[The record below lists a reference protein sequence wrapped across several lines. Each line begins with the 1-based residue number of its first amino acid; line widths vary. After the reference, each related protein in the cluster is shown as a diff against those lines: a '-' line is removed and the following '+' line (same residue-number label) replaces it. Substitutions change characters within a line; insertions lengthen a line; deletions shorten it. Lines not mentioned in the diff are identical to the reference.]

1 MPPPRPAL
9 TLPVETPRP
18 PDPPPPTIRIGR
30 KVLLSVALGAA
41 VYLALCLY
49 ADLPAVRRALAD
61 FPWIVFAGVLALSF
75 LNYSIRFLKWERYRG
90 TLGVSLSPADSFR
103 VYLSGFALSVT
114 PGKMGEVVKSVLLK
128 RETGASISATAPIV
142 VAERFT
148 DLLGYLLLM
157 ILGYLGHGLLGAT
170 ALDRGWL
177 AVFATALVLL
187 VVLLLLATSE
197 RAESVAAAIVRRLPI
212 VGPYAPKIEAAFA
225 SSRILL
231 APRRL
236 LFPTGISVLSWGCEC
251 VGFHLVAR
259 AFGAQTDLGLSTFA
273 YAFAAIFGAISMVPG
288 GLGLTDG
295 SLGYLLDHQMGLDRS
310 AAAAATMVIRTGTL
324 WFAVGLGSLSLLLSL
339 RRDRGA
345 PPTSSAPL
353 RARGAA
359 PEGSLRDSS

>member
-1 MPPPRPAL
+1 MPLPDASPRA
-9 TLPVETPRP
+9 
-18 PDPPPPTIRIGR
+18 PDAPPPTVRLGR

-41 VYLALCLY
+41 VYLALFLY

-61 FPWIVFAGVLALSF
+61 FSWAVFAGVLALSF

-90 TLGVSLSPADSFR
+90 TLGVSLPATASFR
-103 VYLSGFALSVT
+103 VYLAGFALSVT

-148 DLLGYLLLM
+148 DLVGYLLLM
-157 ILGYLGHGLLGAT
+157 ILGYLGHGLLGAS

-197 RAESVAAAIVRRLPI
+197 RAESLAAGIVRRLPI

-236 LFPTGISVLSWGCEC
+236 LFPTAISVLSWGCEC

-273 YAFAAIFGAISMVPG
+273 YAFAAIFGAISMIPG

-310 AAAAATMVIRTGTL
+310 AAAAATMVIRAGTL
-324 WFAVGLGSLSLLLSL
+324 WFAVAIGSLSLLLSL
-339 RRDRGA
+339 RRGRGA
-345 PPTSSAPL
+345 RPPASVPF
-353 RARGAA
+353 RA
-359 PEGSLRDSS
+359 GSLAPGGSRRDPP